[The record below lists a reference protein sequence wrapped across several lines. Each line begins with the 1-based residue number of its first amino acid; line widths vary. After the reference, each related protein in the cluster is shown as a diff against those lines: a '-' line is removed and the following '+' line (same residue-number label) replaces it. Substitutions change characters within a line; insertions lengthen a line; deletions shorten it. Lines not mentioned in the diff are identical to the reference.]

1 MDIKD
6 PKVQK
11 ALLVGILIS
20 AVSYLYFFAGFMP
33 FGYQA
38 MQKEK
43 KELQVRYEHL
53 SSDLEKARQT
63 AANMPRVEREFDLV
77 QRRYTAAQ
85 KLLPEEREVAN
96 LLRMV
101 ALVGQQEGVR
111 FDLFR
116 PAPQVV
122 QGYYIENPVDIKV
135 TGGYHEV
142 GSFLAEVANLSR
154 IINVARLNLK
164 SFDKGNTDET
174 VEASF
179 TASAYTMNPNPP
191 TEGKDEEKVTKGGK
205 SAKGGA
211 GKKPEAKGKAT
222 TPPKG
227 AKKAAEKEAGHEG

>member
-11 ALLVGILIS
+11 SLLVGILIA

-38 MQKEK
+38 MQKDK
-43 KELQVRYEHL
+43 KQLQAKYEQL

-63 AANMPRVEREFDLV
+63 AANMPRVEREFELV

-101 ALVGQQEGVR
+101 SLVGQQEGVK
-111 FDLFR
+111 FDLFK
-116 PAPQVV
+116 PAPQIV
-122 QGYYIENPVDIKV
+122 QGYYIENPVDVKV
-135 TGGYHEV
+135 VGGYHEV
-142 GSFLAEVANLSR
+142 GAFLAEVANLSR

-164 SFDKGNTDET
+164 TYDKGTADET

-191 TEGKDEEKVTKGGK
+191 TVGSEEGADGKGKDGAAKKG
-205 SAKGGA
+205 SAKKGA
-211 GKKPEAKGKAT
+211 RGSAPT
-222 TPPKG
+222 KG
-227 AKKAAEKEAGHEG
+227 AKKSAGKEAGHEG

>member
-11 ALLVGILIS
+11 SLLVGILM
-20 AVSYLYFFAGFMP
+20 AAGGYLYFFAGFMP

-43 KELQVRYEHL
+43 KGLQVKYEQL

-101 ALVGQQEGVR
+101 SLVGQQEGVK
-111 FDLFR
+111 FELFR
-116 PAPQVV
+116 PSPQVV
-122 QGYYIENPVDIKV
+122 QGYYIENPVDVKV
-135 TGGYHEV
+135 VGGYHEV

-164 SFDKGNTDET
+164 AYATGTAEET

-191 TEGKDEEKVTKGGK
+191 TAGEGAEKDATGKKAARSARGGK
-205 SAKGGA
+205 GA
-211 GKKPEAKGKAT
+211 RSGAAET
-222 TPPKG
+222 G
-227 AKKAAEKEAGHEG
+227 AKKAAGKEAGNEG